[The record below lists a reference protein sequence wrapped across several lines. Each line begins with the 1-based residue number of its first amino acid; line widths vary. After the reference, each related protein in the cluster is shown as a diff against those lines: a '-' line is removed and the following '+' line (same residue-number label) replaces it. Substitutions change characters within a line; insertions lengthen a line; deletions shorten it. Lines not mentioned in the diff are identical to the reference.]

1 MRQSDRCTRTYV
13 RILMNPK
20 QRRKLNDISTDNTIH
35 RSKDDSSDMEIRPQK
50 LTRDINSKTFL
61 L

>member
-1 MRQSDRCTRTYV
+1 
-13 RILMNPK
+13 MNPK